1 MRRGNRAVV
10 VTGASGGIG
19 SATCERLRKDGYWTI
34 GVDQVAATGGH
45 VDAHAVRD
53 LDAVGRSDAV
63 ATIAAAEIRSL
74 AGGRAIHG
82 IVHAAALQL
91 VGPIELLPVEDFS
104 RAMTVNVAAP
114 YALTRALVADLRASR
129 GAVVLVT
136 SIHSRLTKP
145 GFTSYATSK
154 AAMSGLARCLSL
166 DLAPEIRVN
175 EVSPAATDTAMLRD
189 GFGPEWGGP
198 LSERLGQLHP
208 LRRIAQPAEVA
219 ATIAFLL
226 SQDASF
232 ITGTVIEVGGGMHAR
247 LHDVS

>member
-1 MRRGNRAVV
+1 MGKERAVV

-19 SATCERLRKDGYWTI
+19 SATCERLRREGYWTI
-34 GVDQVAATGGH
+34 GIDRVATPVGC
-45 VDAHAVRD
+45 VDAHAIRD
-53 LDAVGRSDAV
+53 LDHLGRSDDA
-63 ATIAAAEIRSL
+63 AAIAADEVRSL

-91 VGPIELLPVEDFS
+91 VGSIESLPVENFL
-104 RAMTVNVAAP
+104 RAMSVNVLAP
-114 YALTRALVADLRASR
+114 YALTRALVTDLRASK

-154 AAMSGLARCLSL
+154 AALSGLARCMSL
-166 DLAPEIRVN
+166 DLAPEVRVN

-189 GFGPEWGGP
+189 GFGSEWGGP
-198 LSERLGQLHP
+198 LSERLGRMHP
-208 LRRIAQPAEVA
+208 LGRIAQPAEIA

-226 SQDASF
+226 SEDASF
-232 ITGTVIEVGGGMHAR
+232 ITGTVIEVGGGIHAR